1 MMKNNLTDEV
11 LPFLTAA
18 LDNIE
23 VLNLAQ
29 NNFSAII
36 LDELLEVYKSR
47 PPQKQKNIQLGQNS
61 INNRK
66 CKDKIEE
73 LKQLGVVISL

>member
-1 MMKNNLTDEV
+1 MKNNLTDDV
-11 LPFLTAA
+11 LPFLTAS

-29 NNFSAII
+29 NNFSAKI
-36 LDELLEVYKSR
+36 LDDLLEVYKSR